1 MNDLIVHSLEKR
13 VLSITQNLLQPKPMD
28 LRLSGCVSLATI
40 QFVAILL
47 TILSNIF
54 LFFAIQLKY
63 KWTTNT
69 KIYSI
74 NFIHISSIF
83 KLNKIKWLKTDEL
96 LKIYTI
102 YAVTIHNFI

>member
-1 MNDLIVHSLEKR
+1 MNDLIVQSLEKR
-13 VLSITQNLLQPKPMD
+13 VLYPKSITTQTDGSSTVWLCIVGHYSIRRN
-28 LRLSGCVSLATI
+28 
-40 QFVAILL
+40 
-47 TILSNIF
+47 SNIF